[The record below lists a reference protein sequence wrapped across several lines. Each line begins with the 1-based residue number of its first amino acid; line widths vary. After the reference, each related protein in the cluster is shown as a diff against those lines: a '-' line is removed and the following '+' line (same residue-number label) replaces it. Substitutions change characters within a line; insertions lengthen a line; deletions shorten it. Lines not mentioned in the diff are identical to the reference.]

1 LTIKAFLDYNN
12 KEKSLPPPFANSCG
26 YCYLFFQKGY
36 NCILLMLKLHHENY
50 TTDVVS
56 MVKVVE
62 DVFSKG
68 FLEVHENDTLSSCLS
83 LFKKEKPP
91 VLAVLDEK
99 GRYKGVISRKWIIR
113 SSLAASVTKVNTL
126 MRQAPAVTLQDSLSK
141 VATLMIESEIR
152 QLPVYSGEK
161 LLGFVTDEDVI
172 HGAVMERWGNTR
184 VEEIMTKKPYVIEE
198 DESLGSVLNL
208 FRVEGISHVPIVRDG
223 KLVGLVS
230 IYDIIENV
238 FQPRHVQRFG
248 YGIGEK
254 VAVLSIPA
262 KGIMVKPVVT
272 VLPETRLREAEEQ
285 MHKFDIS
292 SLVIVSKGRPVGII
306 TKRDFLEPLAQMEKP
321 VRRLTV
327 QFSVKDVEIDEIQ
340 RGFIMGDFESFTG
353 RYGETLESGTLFVY
367 MKTHGTNFKGDQLIH
382 CRLQFRT
389 RKGAFFG
396 SGEGYGAEQTFRVAL
411 DRLEGQI
418 VKSTE
423 LAHDREFAKEYLRRR
438 FPLT

>member
-1 LTIKAFLDYNN
+1 MPIFREGCNL
-12 KEKSLPPPFANSCG
+12 
-26 YCYLFFQKGY
+26 
-36 NCILLMLKLHHENY
+36 ILLMLKLRHEND
-50 TTDVVS
+50 TIEAVS

-83 LFKKEKPP
+83 LFKEETPP
-91 VLAVLDEK
+91 VLAVFDSK
-99 GRYKGVISRKWIIR
+99 GSYKGVISRKSIIR
-113 SSLAASVTKVNTL
+113 SSLDASGTKVKTL
-126 MRQAPAVTLQDSLSK
+126 MRPAPAVTLHDSLSK
-141 VATLMIESEIR
+141 VAKLIIESEIR
-152 QLPVYSGEK
+152 QLPVYSEEK

-184 VEEIMTKKPYVIEE
+184 VEEIMTKKPFIIEE
-198 DESLGSVLNL
+198 DESLGAVLNL

-223 KLVGLVS
+223 KLVGIVS
-230 IYDIIENV
+230 IYDIIENI
-238 FQPRHVQRFG
+238 FQPRQVQRFG
-248 YGIGEK
+248 ERVGEK
-254 VAVLSIPA
+254 VPVLSIPA

-272 VLPETRLREAEEQ
+272 VLPETKLREAEKQ

-292 SLVIVSKGRPVGII
+292 SLVIVSKGRPVGIV

-321 VRRLTV
+321 LRRLTV

-340 RGFIMGDFESFTG
+340 RGFIMDDFESFTH
-353 RYGETLESGTLFVY
+353 RYGEKLESGTLFVY

-389 RKGAFFG
+389 RRGSFFS
-396 SGEGYGAEQTFRVAL
+396 SGEGWGVEQTFRLAL

-418 VKSTE
+418 VKSKE
-423 LAHDREFAKEYLRRR
+423 LSHDREFAKDYLRRR